1 MSNTSSFLDTFAAQY
16 IQPMKQLQ
24 KRDKFRLPR
33 KTKKA
38 FQYTL
43 WLYPTDAE
51 GNSVVAWPASSQEDF
66 EAYKRGELRDI
77 MEGTEGESA
86 E

>member
-1 MSNTSSFLDTFAAQY
+1 LQLLDTFVAQY
-16 IQPMKQLQ
+16 IQLMKKLQ

-33 KTKKA
+33 KIKKA

-43 WLYPTDAE
+43 WLHPADAE
-51 GNSVVAWPASSQEDF
+51 GNSVVAWPATNQEDF
-66 EAYKRGELRDI
+66 EAFKRGELRDI
-77 MEGTEGESA
+77 MEGAEGDSA